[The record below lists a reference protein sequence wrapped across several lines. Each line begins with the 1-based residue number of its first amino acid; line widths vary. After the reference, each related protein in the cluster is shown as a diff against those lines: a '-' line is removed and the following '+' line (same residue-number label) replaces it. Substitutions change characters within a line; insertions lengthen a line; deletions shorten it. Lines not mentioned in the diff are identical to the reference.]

1 MNVHKGLRKAESGIG
16 LIETLLA
23 MVILAVGISAMMG
36 LFAVSSTY
44 NHEQGNVGSR
54 ASGFAE
60 AKMEELLSLAFTDSA
75 TNTAVWPPAGA
86 GGTGLCGTLG
96 ANASCGGVDPATQL
110 NSYVDY
116 LDFQGTRVSATAVDA
131 NGQLRQFY
139 VRQWMIQADATGN
152 LKTITV
158 RTTARR
164 SLGARTAPFSVL
176 ISQKYNG

>member
-1 MNVHKGLRKAESGIG
+1 LITIVGLSSV
-16 LIETLLA
+16 L
-23 MVILAVGISAMMG
+23 G
-36 LFAVSSTY
+36 LFAVGMLHSQT
-44 NHEQGNVGSR
+44 QGDVASR
-54 ASGFAE
+54 VTTSCQ
-60 AKMEELLSLAFTDSA
+60 AKMEELSA
-75 TNTAVWPPAGA
+75 LLFNDATSETTVWPPTAT
-86 GGTGLCGTLG
+86 GTGLCGNLA
-96 ANASCGGVDPATQL
+96 ANSNCGGVDPLAPVTG
-110 NSYVDY
+110 YVDY

-131 NGQLRQFY
+131 NGQLLQFY